1 MTKAK
6 RIFVIGDFKD
16 ESPKSVFIEERRLAK
31 YLVRIGNDIQVFSYR
46 NIMMQCS
53 PFPGKRI
60 AMYLAKSKADL
71 LLAEQI
77 RYYCPSVVLFLSIKY
92 ISPKTVHLARE
103 AAPKGAVFIGKDGDP
118 YPETK
123 PERVAVGKEMDIM
136 IMPSGGKFLK
146 TYKDAGVP
154 CCAFLP
160 FTCDPD
166 IQHPYKV
173 DDKWKTD
180 IVFLGSAS
188 HSKLQMEED
197 RYNIVKRLS
206 EIPNARIYGCFGN
219 PKTKGLESFFAIS
232 GAKIGLSINIAN
244 DVKFYHSDRFIN
256 NPACGAF
263 NLAKRAPGYELLFE
277 DGVEVKYFDCADE
290 FFELTEYYLKHDR
303 EREIIAQAG
312 MEKAHSEFHTEKI
325 VKYLVDLIET
335 GTYKAPWA
343 EIF

>member
-1 MTKAK
+1 MVKAK
-6 RIFVIGDFKD
+6 RIFVIADFKE
-16 ESPKSVFIEERRLAK
+16 ESPKSVFLEERRLTK
-31 YLVRIGNDIQVFSYR
+31 YLVRIGHDVQGFSYR

-60 AMYLAKSKADL
+60 ASYLAKSKTDM

-77 RYYCPSVVLFLSIKY
+77 RYYYPDIVLFLSIKY
-92 ISPKTVHLARE
+92 VTPRTVQTARE
-103 AAPKGAVFIGKDGDP
+103 AAPKAAIFIGKDGDP
-118 YPETK
+118 FPETK
-123 PERVAVGKEMDIM
+123 PEYIAVGKEMDIV
-136 IMPSGGKFLK
+136 IMPSGGRFLK

-166 IQHPYKV
+166 IQYPYRV
-173 DDKWKTD
+173 DQKWKTD

-188 HSKLQMEED
+188 HSKLQVEED

-206 EIPNARIYGCFGN
+206 VMPNARIYGSFGN
-219 PKTKGLESFFAIS
+219 PKTKGLECFFAIS

-244 DVKFYHSDRFIN
+244 DVKFYHSDRFMN

-263 NLAKRAPGYELLFE
+263 NLAKRTPGYELLFE
-277 DGVEVKYFDCADE
+277 DGAEVKYFDCEDE
-290 FFELTEYYLKHDR
+290 FFELAEYYLKNDR
-303 EREIIAQAG
+303 ERENIARAG
-312 MEKAHSEFHTEKI
+312 LKKVQKEFHTEKI
-325 VKYLVDLIET
+325 VKYLDDLIET

-343 EIF
+343 EIL